1 MSKICI
7 FKPAKFIVLLCCYL
21 LFNFLP
27 LHQNSN
33 SMETVAGIKYTKSP
47 KGNKR
52 YVRVDLD
59 MYGENQLLEDFLDM
73 IDIEASKNESD
84 EYIPLEEFMKTE
96 YERRGLKYE
105 AI

>member
-1 MSKICI
+1 M
-7 FKPAKFIVLLCCYL
+7 LLFV
-21 LFNFLP
+21 FNFLS
-27 LHQNSN
+27 LHQNRN
-33 SMETVAGIKYTKSP
+33 SMETMTGIKYTKSP
-47 KGNKR
+47 NGNKR

-73 IDIEASKNESD
+73 IEIEASKNESD

-105 AI
+105 TI